1 MATVKTTVEDRGLP
15 IDKLIEAVARAVNTT
30 LDQVDKHF
38 QDTCSTF
45 NHKPTFH
52 KEYANYS
59 GSTNMVTAKEWTDDE
74 NYVRLNYGTSPHD
87 VNKPLGSVVYMGYGY
102 RRKTQPGRIKAS
114 TGGYAGKHFR
124 TKTANWHPSSF
135 PARNFDE
142 TIANH
147 ARPFLRRVIELELRK
162 IK

>member
-1 MATVKTTVEDRGLP
+1 MATIKTTIEDRGLP
-15 IDKLIEAVARAVNTT
+15 INKIIEAAARAVNTT

-59 GSTNMVTAKEWTDDE
+59 NNIVKATEWTDDE
-74 NYVRLNYGTSPHD
+74 NYVRLNYGTSNHA
-87 VNKPLGSVVYMGYGY
+87 VGRGGQYMSFYPEY
-102 RRKTQPGRIKAS
+102 RRKTSPGRIKAS
-114 TGGYAGKHFR
+114 TGGPLGKR
-124 TKTANWHPSSF
+124 QRAKGPWIVSGIE
-135 PARNFDE
+135 ARKFDE

-162 IK
+162 LK